1 MKNIIQLIH
10 QYCEQHT
17 SPQSDALYELERE
30 TNLKTLAPQMLSG
43 HLQGQLLQ
51 LISQLMRPKRILE
64 IGTFTGYAAI
74 CMAQGLPDDGKLMTI
89 EANPELEYISK
100 KYFKKTGLDQ
110 KVEAI
115 IGDAKQIIPTLTDTF
130 DMVFIDAGKQ
140 DYAYFYDL
148 VFDKVN
154 IGGLIMADNVLWS
167 RKVLD
172 PELIKKD
179 KDTKTI
185 HTFNNKI
192 QQDERVENVLL
203 PLRDGLIIARKVK
216 DSV

>member
-1 MKNIIQLIH
+1 MKNTIQLIH

-17 SPQSDALYELERE
+17 SVQSDALYELERE

-51 LISQLMRPKRILE
+51 LISQLMAPKRILE

-74 CMAQGLPDDGKLMTI
+74 CLAQGLSDNGKLVTI

-100 KYFKKTGLDQ
+100 KYFKKTGLED
-110 KVEAI
+110 KIEAI
-115 IGDAKQIIPTLTDTF
+115 RGDAKQIIPTLADTF
-130 DMVFIDAGKQ
+130 DIVFIDAGKQ

-154 IGGLIMADNVLWS
+154 IGGLILADNVLWS
-167 RKVLD
+167 RKVLN

-179 KDTKTI
+179 KDTKII
-185 HTFNNKI
+185 HAFNNKI

-203 PLRDGLIIARKVK
+203 PLRDGLIVARKVK
-216 DSV
+216 D